1 MVLSETQPRRDP
13 SRWRLPYLA
22 ATRTTT
28 GHNNRPQTC
37 SALVRS
43 AHRANAPGRGMAA
56 RLGTGMAMPP
66 PMTGMRTAM
75 GTALGTAMGGGA
87 SSFGGGV
94 REGKFTEKIYGLI
107 RDSKYD
113 EAIQILSSKLFEFPS
128 SRAAASLLA
137 YCYYHAGD
145 YQNALQSYEQLMR
158 LCPDVDAYKLYYAQ
172 VHLRSP

>member
-1 MVLSETQPRRDP
+1 MVWSETGP
-13 SRWRLPYLA
+13 RLPSSRLPARRHVADLLA
-22 ATRTTT
+22 A
-28 GHNNRPQTC
+28 PQQHGQTLLG
-37 SALVRS
+37 AGVKS

-87 SSFGGGV
+87 ASVGGGV
-94 REGKFTEKIYGLI
+94 RAGKFTEKIYGLI

-172 VHLRSP
+172 VRLRSP

>member
-1 MVLSETQPRRDP
+1 
-13 SRWRLPYLA
+13 
-22 ATRTTT
+22 
-28 GHNNRPQTC
+28 
-37 SALVRS
+37 
-43 AHRANAPGRGMAA
+43 MAA

-66 PMTGMRTAM
+66 PMTGIRTAM

-128 SRAAASLLA
+128 SRAVASLLA

-172 VHLRSP
+172 VRLRSP